1 MPPLKNSYFI
11 NTIYLFMKMIIV
23 MITVDSMNQFVE
35 VIILHVK
42 TMMKTKIKLFC

>member
-23 MITVDSMNQFVE
+23 MITVDSM
-35 VIILHVK
+35 K
-42 TMMKTKIKLFC
+42 TCLSYNSSCENNDEN